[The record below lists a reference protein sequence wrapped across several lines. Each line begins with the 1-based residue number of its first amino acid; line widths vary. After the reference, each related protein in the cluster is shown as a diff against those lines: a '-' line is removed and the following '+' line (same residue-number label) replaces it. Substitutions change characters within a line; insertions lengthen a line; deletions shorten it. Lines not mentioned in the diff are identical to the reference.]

1 MYFSSSTLNLVY
13 TAYSWNLRNCL
24 LFITR
29 WYFAFCVHA
38 FPLEG
43 GRFWIILSHHT
54 YASLHCSLR
63 WGRGGGWLT
72 AKDLSLAFYSWPLF
86 CEPSRW
92 DAAKRRCNSREI
104 RAHRSFRTMSR
115 RKAFSRL
122 LYQVMLLTALKSWI
136 HSERSDSKSE
146 EQDCIQSVFSRQQG
160 VCFQASFGHINTS
173 VIKAWDH
180 EPVGVA

>member
-1 MYFSSSTLNLVY
+1 MIF
-13 TAYSWNLRNCL
+13 
-24 LFITR
+24 
-29 WYFAFCVHA
+29 
-38 FPLEG
+38 
-43 GRFWIILSHHT
+43 
-54 YASLHCSLR
+54 CSLCPCIPFR
-63 WGRGGGWLT
+63 RRKILDNLIASYLCFPCIALCGGGGWGGLT

-92 DAAKRRCNSREI
+92 DAAKRRYNSREI

-136 HSERSDSKSE
+136 HSEPSESKSE

-180 EPVGVA
+180 EPVRVT

>member
-1 MYFSSSTLNLVY
+1 MIFCFLCPCIPFRRRKILDNLIASY
-13 TAYSWNLRNCL
+13 LCFPAL
-24 LFITR
+24 LS
-29 WYFAFCVHA
+29 AVGA
-38 FPLEG
+38 G
-43 GRFWIILSHHT
+43 
-54 YASLHCSLR
+54 
-63 WGRGGGWLT
+63 GGGWLT